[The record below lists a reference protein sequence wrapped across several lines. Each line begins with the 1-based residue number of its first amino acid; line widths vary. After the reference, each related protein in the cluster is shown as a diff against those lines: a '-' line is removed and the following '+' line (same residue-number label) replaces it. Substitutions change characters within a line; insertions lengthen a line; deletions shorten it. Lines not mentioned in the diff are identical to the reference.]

1 LRRLPLRLGQRQISP
16 WLRRRTLQQL
26 ARQVAGVLIVTL
38 GPEDIPFTNLTV
50 KNIPDGALFAIEYT

>member
-1 LRRLPLRLGQRQISP
+1 MRLPLRLAQHQIIP
-16 WLRRRTLQQL
+16 WLYRCALPQL